1 MKVRAQFFAQLR
13 DVTGVSEKTVELP
26 ERRDGGG
33 FAREDLRAHAGAA
46 SAGTRTFSSASGVEF
61 VDRNYALQPD
71 EDDRNHAAGSGR
83 LSKKFSRHCPFSA
96 APFVEQVKSN
106 LTNKKQHAYDKHI
119 DENLYVSAARRHFG
133 NDAFARANAEN
144 GRKIHELHSGPARK
158 GHFIAGEPLE
168 ETGKILSG
176 ERGRKVTDGPFTES
190 KEAVGGYFVIRAKDL
205 DEAVELSRA
214 CPILANG
221 GEIEVRPIQK
231 IPGM

>member
-1 MKVRAQFFAQLR
+1 MSTESNNGYMLIFRGNAWHKGLSPEQMQKMV
-13 DVTGVSEKTVELP
+13 EKYMNYIQ
-26 ERRDGGG
+26 
-33 FAREDLRAHAGAA
+33 DLR
-46 SAGTRTFSSASGVEF
+46 E
-61 VDRNYALQPD
+61 
-71 EDDRNHAAGSGR
+71 
-83 LSKKFSRHCPFSA
+83 
-96 APFVEQVKSN
+96 
-106 LTNKKQHAYDKHI
+106 
-119 DENLYVSAARRHFG
+119 
-133 NDAFARANAEN
+133 
-144 GRKIHELHSGPARK
+144 K

-190 KEAVGGYFVIRAKDL
+190 KEAVGGYFLIGAKDL